1 MYKQLIIESLHI
13 NDYVDFSSLK
23 NKSVLITG
31 ATGIIGIFFL
41 LSLKNVAAKYNI
53 SITAWINRDLP
64 DFLVEIFKGVDTIKG
79 DITVHAIDQSTK
91 YDIII
96 HSAGYGQPSK
106 FLQNELKTIKINTY
120 ATEHLLE
127 RLEKDGKFLFLSS
140 SEVYNG
146 LDEDDITESMAGR
159 TNTDHPRSCYI
170 EGKRCG
176 EAICHAFQK
185 NGSDIKIARLCLAYG
200 PGIRKDDVRVVN
212 ELISKGLN
220 DNKITLR
227 DSGDATRTYCY
238 APDAVIMMWNI
249 LLSGKDVIYNVGGK
263 QRVSILELANKI
275 GEILNVPV
283 VVPIAEKQCPLIG
296 NPKNVNISCKRYID
310 EFGEVDFKDINH
322 GLLQT
327 IEWIKNII

>member
-1 MYKQLIIESLHI
+1 MYNQLITESYHI
-13 NDYVDFSSLK
+13 NDHIDFSSLK

-41 LSLKNVAAKYNI
+41 LSLKNVSAEYNI
-53 SITAWINRDLP
+53 AITAWINRDLP
-64 DFLVEIFKGVDTIKG
+64 DFLVEIFKGVDIVKG
-79 DITVHAIDQSTK
+79 DITVPHSDQCTK
-91 YDIII
+91 YDVII

-127 RLEKDGKFLFLSS
+127 RLEKNGKFLFISS

-146 LDEDDITESMAGR
+146 LDDDNIVETMAGR

-176 EAICHAFQK
+176 EAICHAFEK
-185 NGSDIKIARLCLAYG
+185 TGVDVKIARLCLAYG

-212 ELISKGLN
+212 ELITKAFNTG
-220 DNKITLR
+220 KITLR

-238 APDAVIMMWNI
+238 ATDAVIMMWNI
-249 LLSGKDVIYNVGGK
+249 LLFGENVIYNVGGK
-263 QRVSILELANKI
+263 QRVSILELANRI
-275 GEILNVPV
+275 GELLHVPV
-283 VVPIAEKQCPLIG
+283 IIPIPEKQHPLIG
-296 NPKNVNISCKRYID
+296 NPKNVNISCERYYK
-310 EFGEVDFKDINH
+310 EFGEVDFKDIDH

-327 IEWIKNII
+327 IEWIRQII